1 MEHLSSAMDQPQQVN
16 GEETKYK
23 SFAAFRLIGV
33 SIREIENLDDMMN
46 IANWLAMLSKIQ

>member
-1 MEHLSSAMDQPQQVN
+1 MEKRQSTRALQL
-16 GEETKYK
+16 
-23 SFAAFRLIGV
+23 FRVIGV

>member
-1 MEHLSSAMDQPQQVN
+1 MDQPQQVN